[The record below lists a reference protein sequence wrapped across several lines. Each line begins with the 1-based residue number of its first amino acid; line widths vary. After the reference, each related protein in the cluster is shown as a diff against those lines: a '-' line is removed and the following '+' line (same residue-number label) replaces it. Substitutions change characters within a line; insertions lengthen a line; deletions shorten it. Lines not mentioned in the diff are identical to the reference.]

1 MEKEIEI
8 RTEEVNEL
16 LTAVPKWIIRW
27 GVTLIFLIM
36 VAIVTLS
43 FFIKYPD
50 TLSAKITITTL
61 NPPINLL
68 AKTSGKIIELNVK
81 NNQVIKKGEVMA
93 VLENTAN
100 YKHVLKVSLLLD
112 SFQIN
117 LKLKKRL
124 PTYIRLDTFQV
135 GELTI
140 PFLQF
145 LKSYNDYKLF
155 SETNPQLK
163 EITIIDKELE
173 TYSLLF
179 KKYQAQENLT
189 KEEFDLIEKDFIRYR
204 DLYKNNAI
212 SAKEFED
219 KNREYIRAKQN
230 YETIKINSLNNKI
243 TISSLEKNKLQLQL
257 LEVQET
263 EKYLQQ
269 LTDAIQTLKSQ
280 IDTWE
285 QTYLFIS
292 PIDGSVSLYSYWAK
306 NQNIKQGEE
315 VLGIVPSEK
324 QEIIAKLML
333 PVQNSGKLKIGQ
345 KVNIKLTNYAY
356 QEYGMLQGV
365 VRTIS
370 TVPQNENYAIEVAL
384 PDKLRTTYKKR
395 LDYKE
400 EMQGTAE
407 IITEELSVFDR
418 IFYQFRKLIIK

>member
-112 SFQIN
+112 TFQTN

-155 SETNPQLK
+155 SETNPQVK

-212 SAKEFED
+212 STKEFED

>member
-384 PDKLRTTYKKR
+384 PDKLLTTYKKR

>member
-93 VLENTAN
+93 VLENTAI

-384 PDKLRTTYKKR
+384 PDKLLTTYKKR

>member
-155 SETNPQLK
+155 SETNPQVK